1 MRLELISRNYVIT
14 ECGGHRAGSE
24 PNRFAEMSVVM
35 AVLKFK
41 VTSKTLRT
49 PLLDQPSTRFTLYY
63 SFASPL
69 IRTRISVKFLAF
81 MSLFQQIN
89 NDYGSHFSI
98 KFHISYKF
106 HKLMK
111 NQQSWNLIHTWIM
124 TKRIWQKIF
133 ILLLTKYCFSS
144 KFLFL
149 IHVSLFS
156 FTNTER

>member
-49 PLLDQPSTRFTLYY
+49 PLLDQPNARFTLYY

-69 IRTRISVKFLAF
+69 IRISVKFLTF

-89 NDYGSHFSI
+89 NDYGSRFSI

-106 HKLMK
+106 YKLMK
-111 NQQSWNLIHTWIM
+111 NQQSWNLICI
-124 TKRIWQKIF
+124 
-133 ILLLTKYCFSS
+133 
-144 KFLFL
+144 
-149 IHVSLFS
+149 
-156 FTNTER
+156 